1 MSDISLN
8 TFIKTGSDPRS
19 LPEFNAIRD
28 EINKVNRPSLPEI
41 NWRLIESLALTLF
54 RNNGV
59 DLQTAIYYTFAR
71 TQLNGLAGFTEGT
84 ELLAGIVVS
93 QWEHLWPETPQARCE
108 ILEWYNARVGGLLRQ
123 YEIGNDDLRM
133 VYRAE
138 RALQLLADKLQQ
150 VELKRV
156 PRIENLLYLMQ
167 NTVKRLDASGKTIKS
182 SSPANLKMSPMVYLS
197 IPEPETDPRIAGSS
211 PPNKEEELSQPK
223 IEVRFAPSALPVKRL
238 SVIWGFMSGVS
249 LCLLTMAAV
258 YFFYFRPIQQQLIAL
273 QDKPAGSV
281 LLWLARPDITTYGLQ
296 MKQLAALPPLE
307 NLRNAHLS
315 VLMARQLWPADPRQ
329 IAESSRWEQSL
340 QAQATGITADSYFML
355 QGQLQALSDKLLQQE
370 KVRGGVSISYLKT
383 AIYDM
388 QRELT
393 RQTPLEELLRQLN
406 AVVGQHQQPSPALI
420 RQIDEQLNS
429 YFIQYYQLT
438 MQAGSAY

>member
-182 SSPANLKMSPMVYLS
+182 SSPTNLKMSPMVYLS

-211 PPNKEEELSQPK
+211 PPNKEEELSEPK

-307 NLRNAHLS
+307 NLHNAHLS

-370 KVRGGVSISYLKT
+370 KIRGGVSISYLKT

-388 QRELT
+388 QTELT

>member
-1 MSDISLN
+1 MSDISQH
-8 TFIKTGSDPRS
+8 TFIKTGGDPRS

-28 EINKVNRPSLPEI
+28 EINKINRPSRPEI

-59 DLQTAIYYTFAR
+59 DLQTAVYYTFAR

-123 YEIGNDDLRM
+123 YELGNDDLRM

-167 NTVKRLDASGKTIKS
+167 NTVKRLDASAKTAKS
-182 SSPANLKMSPMVYLS
+182 PSPANVKMPPMVYLS
-197 IPEPETDPRIAGSS
+197 IPEPETEPHITNSS
-211 PPNKEEELSQPK
+211 HTYQEDESSEPK
-223 IEVRFAPSALPVKRL
+223 IEVRFAPIALPVKQSSAIR
-238 SVIWGFMSGVS
+238 GFISGIG
-249 LCLLTMAAV
+249 LCLLIMVAA

-281 LLWLARPDITTYGLQ
+281 LLWLARPDITTYDEQ

-307 NLRNAHLS
+307 NLHNAHLS

-329 IAESSRWEQSL
+329 IAESSRWEKSL
-340 QAQATGITADSYFML
+340 QTQATGSTTHSYFML
-355 QGQLQALSDKLLQQE
+355 QEKLHALSDKLLQQE
-370 KVRGGVSISYLKT
+370 KIRGGVSISYLKT

-388 QRELT
+388 QTELT

-406 AVVGQHQQPSPALI
+406 VVVGQNQQPSPVLL

-429 YFIQYYQLT
+429 FLIQYYQLT